1 MMVFIEPPISMLF
14 AGTKESCAFHEL
26 RGIGIPEARTGR
38 LSKPHPADE
47 AFGLFTGDKFNYLV

>member
-1 MMVFIEPPISMLF
+1 
-14 AGTKESCAFHEL
+14 L